1 MNSYASLVKIIADM
15 AIFLEFSDEESLNP
29 DIAVGMMESI
39 AAELQLLSLD
49 DKKKVANTF
58 DLVSK
63 EYQGD
68 RAVYIKELPESLG
81 LI

>member
-1 MNSYASLVKIIADM
+1 MNSDARLVKIIADM
-15 AIFLEFSDEESLNP
+15 AIFLEFSDEESLDP

-49 DKKKVANTF
+49 DKMKVANAF
-58 DLVSK
+58 DLISK

-68 RAVYIKELPESLG
+68 HEIYIKELPESLG

>member
-1 MNSYASLVKIIADM
+1 MNSYARLVKRIAGM
-15 AIFLEFSDEESLNP
+15 AIFLEFSDEESLDP

-39 AAELQLLSLD
+39 TAELQLISLD
-49 DKKKVANTF
+49 DKKKVVNTF
-58 DLVSK
+58 YLVSK

-68 RAVYIKELPESLG
+68 RAVYIKQLPESLG

>member
-1 MNSYASLVKIIADM
+1 MNSDARLVKIIADM
-15 AIFLEFSDEESLNP
+15 AIFLEFSDEESLDP

-49 DKKKVANTF
+49 DKKKVANAF

-68 RAVYIKELPESLG
+68 HAIYIKELPESLG

>member
-1 MNSYASLVKIIADM
+1 MNSYARLVKIIADM
-15 AIFLEFSDEESLNP
+15 AIFLEFSDEESLDP

-39 AAELQLLSLD
+39 AAELQLISLD

-58 DLVSK
+58 YLVSK
-63 EYQGD
+63 VYQGD
-68 RAVYIKELPESLG
+68 RAVYIKQLSESLG

>member
-1 MNSYASLVKIIADM
+1 MNSYARLVKIIADM

-49 DKKKVANTF
+49 DKKKVENTF

-68 RAVYIKELPESLG
+68 RAVYIKELPKSLG